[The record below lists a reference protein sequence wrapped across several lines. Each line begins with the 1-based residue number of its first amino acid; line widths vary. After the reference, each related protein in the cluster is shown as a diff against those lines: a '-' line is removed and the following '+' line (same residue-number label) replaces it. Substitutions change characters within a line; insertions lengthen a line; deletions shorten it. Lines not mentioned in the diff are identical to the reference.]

1 MDGIVAK
8 EMSVYYRDKK
18 ALDNVS
24 VEIRKSKITG
34 IIGPNGAGKST
45 FLKALIKLIPSEN
58 KGVSIFG
65 KPLKEMQRKIAYV
78 EQRSALDLTF
88 PIDVKGTVLLGTY
101 PKLNFWSRPG
111 KKEKDDVEAA
121 LKKVELWD
129 LKDRQIDE
137 LSGGQL
143 QRVFIARALAQEAD
157 LILLDEPFVG
167 IDMTSEQMIIEI
179 LKELRNEGKT
189 ILIVHHDLHK
199 VVEYF
204 DDLIVLDGKMVGYG
218 TVASTFTKEN
228 LDKAYGKMF
237 GSLVLE
243 GVQS

>member
-1 MDGIVAK
+1 MDGIIAK
-8 EMSVYYRDKK
+8 DMSVYYRDKK
-18 ALDNVS
+18 ALDDIS

-45 FLKALIKLIPSEN
+45 FLKALIMLIPSEN

-65 KPLKEMQRKIAYV
+65 QTLKEMQRKIAYV

-101 PKLNFWSRPG
+101 PKLSFWSRPG
-111 KKEKDDVEAA
+111 KNEKDDVEAA

-167 IDMTSEQMIIEI
+167 IDMTSERMIIEI

-189 ILIVHHDLHK
+189 IIIVHHDLHK

-218 TVASTFTKEN
+218 TVESTFTKEN
-228 LDKAYGKMF
+228 LDEAYGEMF

>member
-1 MDGIVAK
+1 MDGIIAK
-8 EMSVYYRDKK
+8 DMSVYYRDKK
-18 ALDNVS
+18 ALDNIS

-34 IIGPNGAGKST
+34 IVGPNGAGKST
-45 FLKALIKLIPSEN
+45 FLKALIRLIPSEN

-65 KPLKEMQRKIAYV
+65 KTLKEMQRKVAYV

-101 PKLNFWSRPG
+101 PKLSFWSRPG
-111 KKEKDDVEAA
+111 KNEKDDVEAA

-167 IDMTSEQMIIEI
+167 IDMTSEKMIIEI

-189 ILIVHHDLHK
+189 IIIVHHDLHK

-218 TVASTFTKEN
+218 TVESTFTKEN
-228 LDKAYGKMF
+228 LDEAYGEMF